1 MSNDIPSGLEAVEIT
16 GKEAFD
22 LLASAFDFAEVETV
36 PMELEPT
43 DRSVWQG
50 KLAAAGLDS
59 EASRVAAGVQS

>member
-1 MSNDIPSGLEAVEIT
+1 MNQNDIPSGLEVVELT

-43 DRSVWQG
+43 ERSVWRD
-50 KLAAAGLDS
+50 KIRAAGL
-59 EASRVAAGVQS
+59 GVQS